1 MIIGVDEVG
10 RGCLFGDVV
19 AAAVILPNGFKLPQ
33 LTDSKKLSPKKR
45 QELFEIITKECLWSV
60 AKINPQ
66 IVDEIN
72 ILQAT
77 MLAMKTAVEKLSVDY
92 SSVLVDGNKC
102 PDLPNCKAIIKGDLT
117 HPVISAA
124 SIVAKVSRDSDLI
137 EIAKKYPE
145 YGFENHKGYGT
156 KKHLLAIEEYG
167 VLEEHRKT
175 FAPIKNAIKML

>member
-33 LTDSKKLSPKKR
+33 LTDSKKLTAKKR
-45 QELFEIITKECLWSV
+45 QELFEIITRDCKWSI
-60 AKINPQ
+60 AKINHK
-66 IVDEIN
+66 IIDEIN
-72 ILQAT
+72 ILNAT
-77 MLAMKTAVEKLSVDY
+77 MLAMKTAVEKLNIAY

-102 PDLPNCKAIIKGDLT
+102 PDLPRCQAIIKGDLT
-117 HPVISAA
+117 ESSISAA
-124 SIVAKVSRDSDLI
+124 SIVAKVSRDNDLI
-137 EIAKKYPE
+137 QIATKYPE

-156 KKHLLAIEEYG
+156 KKHLLAIEKYG

-175 FAPIKNAIKML
+175 FAPIKNALKML